1 MGRCSEE
8 FSCPESRRLAG
19 VPGTFF
25 RCWGDYRDRSSM
37 IPALQ
42 VAEDLGLVP
51 VVDVR
56 ILDWH
61 LEDEEFGRTVE
72 GGRDG
77 AETQKRGRWT
87 QFASRAHGAGG
98 RVVVGLR
105 ALTRPGWGRL
115 KPKARSKGQIGEE
128 SGACFVTLASNC

>member
-1 MGRCSEE
+1 MGKCSEE

-72 GGRDG
+72 GGERRSGNPEEGTVDAVCKPSSRCGRQGCCGVGG
-77 AETQKRGRWT
+77 ADPSW
-87 QFASRAHGAGG
+87 
-98 RVVVGLR
+98 VG
-105 ALTRPGWGRL
+105 
-115 KPKARSKGQIGEE
+115 
-128 SGACFVTLASNC
+128 